1 MQELREATGLT
12 QQQLADYVMESRATI
27 SMFESGL
34 RPMPIAAMQ
43 QLTDL
48 FLLLP
53 PNDNAENIPLVI
65 NELAVQTAAADKA
78 VENYQRQCSLKLH
91 RKLKELKQLATNYTQ
106 CLKLLQV
113 LRSLAQQLPKN
124 KDSSYQ
130 HAWIRIAEQETLER
144 LDTCSLAKQHIL
156 HIQIEQLTTY

>member
-1 MQELREATGLT
+1 MQELRDATGLT

-34 RPMPIAAMQ
+34 RPMPITAMQ
-43 QLTDL
+43 ELTAL

-53 PNDNAENIPLVI
+53 PNTNADNIPLVI
-65 NELAVQTAAADKA
+65 DEMAVQTTAADKA
-78 VENYQRQCSLKLH
+78 VENYQRQCSLKLQ
-91 RKLKELKQLATNYTQ
+91 RKLKQLKQLENNYTQ

-124 KDSSYQ
+124 KNNSYQ
-130 HAWIRIAEQETLER
+130 HAWIRIAEQATLKR
-144 LDTCSLAKQHIL
+144 IDTCSLAKQQIL
-156 HIQIEQLTTY
+156 HLQIEQLTIH